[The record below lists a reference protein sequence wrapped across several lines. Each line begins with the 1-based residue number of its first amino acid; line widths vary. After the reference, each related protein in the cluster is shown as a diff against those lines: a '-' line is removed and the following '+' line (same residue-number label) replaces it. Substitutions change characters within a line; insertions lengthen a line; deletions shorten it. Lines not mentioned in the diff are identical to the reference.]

1 MVGIDM
7 LSEER
12 IKRLVKEFG
21 TPAYV
26 FDIHELRRRV
36 KEIKRVLGDRVRD
49 VGAADLR

>member
-21 TPAYV
+21 TPAYD

-36 KEIKRVLGDRVRD
+36 KEINRV
-49 VGAADLR
+49 